1 MWTRRR
7 IVIGWTLLAVW
18 VVAVLVWATR
28 PAIDHV
34 PTGVVDG
41 VSTSIVVTCGAPLD
55 GSPGPIEPIEPVE
68 LPRQVQHIPCEA
80 QHRSNQISL
89 VIDAVVALA
98 AAAVLTSATRRLRA
112 APAGPAEPA
121 APAVEADA

>member
-7 IVIGWTLLAVW
+7 IVVGWALLAVW

-28 PAIDHV
+28 PATDHI

-41 VSTSIVVTCGAPLD
+41 VNTSIVVECGAPLD
-55 GSPGPIEPIEPVE
+55 GSPGPAEPLPPLEPPRALQH
-68 LPRQVQHIPCEA
+68 LPCDA

-98 AAAVLTSATRRLRA
+98 AASLLARVTLRRRATSPDATSVS
-112 APAGPAEPA
+112 EPSG
-121 APAVEADA
+121 V